1 MSNEVRGDQRI
12 DRNLIVGGYFE
23 IEEEQIVSAPS
34 SNRLR
39 IHKKTGDDNL
49 YLISSSGS
57 VFPLVSNLSS
67 TSSSGI
73 LLISKGGTGL
83 STTPSN
89 GQLLIGNG
97 TGYSLAT
104 LTEGTGVTIV
114 NSAGSITISSTGGG
128 GSSSGSVYIGTPKR
142 ISSVDFG
149 NSFTVVGNTTSGS
162 ATISSLTSTSRI
174 LPGMTITGTNIPSGT
189 VVSSITSSTAIV
201 VSQSSTG
208 TTSSVTFTFNAPIN
222 TPITLYTVPA
232 STYTQICKLNVIN
245 RNANTANVFIGHGG
259 ISVEN
264 YIASGMLVLPNE
276 TKQITFPGFQP
287 TDILKVSSDIS
298 DVNFLLT
305 GFEGSTAIN
314 QQKLASFYI
323 DGSTYTVNTDYVMY
337 ISSGAISASIIVCN
351 EATASS
357 TNIRTALINGNSVVV
372 GSGIAEGSNSFYK
385 SDYIIFDDTLL
396 NSETK
401 IFEGDNSLV
410 GFIDM
415 STNQSIVVRASTAG
429 TNFILWRAQ

>member
-12 DRNLIVGGYFE
+12 DRNLIVGGFFE

-114 NSAGSITISSTGGG
+114 NSAGAITISSTGGG
-128 GSSSGSVYIGTPKR
+128 SGSGSAYVGTPKR
-142 ISSVDFG
+142 ISAVDFG
-149 NSFTVVGNTTSGS
+149 NTFTVIGDTTSGS
-162 ATISSLTSTSRI
+162 ATVSNLTSTSRI
-174 LPGMTITGTNIPSGT
+174 LPGMTISGT
-189 VVSSITSSTAIV
+189 GIVSGTTISSITSSTAIV
-201 VSQSSTG
+201 LSQSASSTA
-208 TTSSVTFTFNAPIN
+208 SSTTFTFNAAVDTSIKLYI
-222 TPITLYTVPA
+222 TPT
-232 STYTQICKLNVIN
+232 STYNQASRLTVSN
-245 RNANTANVFIGHGG
+245 RNANSAYVSIGHGG
-259 ISVEN
+259 TSVSN
-264 YIASGMLVLPNE
+264 YIVYNMLTLPNE
-276 TKQITFPGFQP
+276 TKQLTLPGLQP
-287 TDILKVSSDIS
+287 ADTLEVMSDTS
-298 DVNFLLT
+298 DVNFIFAGL
-305 GFEGSTAIN
+305 EGTTAIP
-314 QQKLASFYI
+314 QKKLASLYI
-323 DGSTYTVNTDYVMY
+323 DGSTYLVNTNYVMY
-337 ISSGAISASIIVCN
+337 ISSGAISTNLIACN
-351 EATASS
+351 ESS
-357 TNIRTALINGNSVVV
+357 SSSSNVRIAIINGNSVTV
-372 GSGIAEGSNSFYK
+372 GSGIVEGNNSFYK

-396 NSETK
+396 QNETK
-401 IFEGDNSLV
+401 IYEGENSLV
-410 GFIDM
+410 GFVDM
-415 STNQSIVVRASTAG
+415 STNQSVVVRASSVG